1 MVATPTI
8 QWDFSCESR
17 SSTVQ
22 NTITPGTY
30 DLTNHGAVSVIK
42 APTYYCHLF
51 NGVNTYLED
60 GAVFALS
67 AADFTIEF
75 FIEIDRLQTSYG
87 AIVNRVGA
95 AATGWGIYY
104 NTTTNTLELWA
115 AAAHVATTKT
125 NFTTG
130 QRVHGIVTYH
140 HATTTTNW
148 YIDGDLDKT
157 AVATSLTIVN
167 TDNLTVGRDSGATTN
182 PFKGGVFFIRVY
194 NGSILS
200 AADARTRYV
209 AVAGY
214 YAEFSFV
221 NTPLTPATY
230 RLWARNWDY
239 SLRQPVWKWV
249 TMDLSLKYCDIS
261 TCILTMQTSDY
272 LAAWYSST
280 ITPGT
285 ERTWI
290 QNYTNAGAGGGN
302 VRYLKGTGIVIWRND
317 DTYPIF
323 NGMISGFKRNKKADG
338 EDTCEITFSSDELL
352 LSEHIAF
359 PDILT
364 GDNQRSGQVMPN
376 SNGIWGYTG
385 YGDGDWGSQWATDYN
400 ELADSQ
406 EAQMKYFVQDQI
418 GVNAPSTATTNRKL
432 SVLKTQPLWNSSD
445 AGATGGYGDDTL
457 LSDILESILDLCIF
471 CVVPQPASDATVYSP
486 DKEIQFFIRYLTP
499 AVGAYY
505 LEFCT
510 QTATNTAQRLALPA
524 PAGSEAPGYQANI
537 AMGEHDKR
545 LTCIFSEQSGTVT
558 EIDYEELRPEL
569 NQSFVIG
576 PTPNADK
583 YASTST
589 PDGNAVMNVVTG
601 VDWSNQTDV
610 KNPVATNWDVATT
623 TETAVTTDV
632 DHRLYK
638 RVTGDPVTLSQD
650 VYGVIEG
657 TFEHSTG
664 EGMADDGNTSKE
676 KTLKMMKFAGRSD
689 INEKL
694 FNIYFKATVRE
705 NDVLKM
711 SPDDSM
717 QNFFIGDYVKVITE
731 YGNIEN
737 LVREINLKTDSNG
750 EMLELIVGTPMAA
763 YGNWWV
769 GSLRAKLAQH
779 HARRTS
785 RHHYHRSR

>member
-1 MVATPTI
+1 MVVATPTI
-8 QWDFSCESR
+8 EWNFSCIKR
-17 SSTVQ
+17 ASTA
-22 NTITPGTY
+22 TIPNITTPGTY
-30 DLTNHGAVSVIK
+30 DLTNHGPISLLK
-42 APTYYCHLF
+42 SPNLYCYRF
-51 NGVNTYLED
+51 NGVDDYLED

-67 AADFTIEF
+67 ASSFTIEF
-75 FIEIDRLQTSYG
+75 FIEIDRTQTAYG
-87 AIVNRVGA
+87 DIVNRFGA
-95 AATGWGIYY
+95 DESGWVVAY
-104 NTTTNTLELWA
+104 NAEDNLLELWA
-115 AAAHVATTKT
+115 GAHGVTTTLNTFASK
-125 NFTTG
+125 
-130 QRVHGIVTYH
+130 QRVHGIVTYDNASH
-140 HATTTTNW
+140 TTKW
-148 YIDGDLDKT
+148 YIDGDPDKT
-157 AVATSLTIVN
+157 DAATTLTVVD
-167 TDNLTVGRDSGATTN
+167 TSNLTVGRDSGAATN
-182 PFKGGVFFIRVY
+182 PFKGGIFFIRIY
-194 NGSILS
+194 NGTVLS
-200 AADARTRYV
+200 AADARERHGASAAYYV
-209 AVAGY
+209 
-214 YAEFSFV
+214 SP
-221 NTPLTPATY
+221 PLAPATY
-230 RLWARNWDY
+230 RMWARNYDY
-239 SLRQPVWKWV
+239 TLRQPVFNWV

-272 LAAWYSST
+272 LETWYDST
-280 ITPGT
+280 NTPVT
-285 ERTWI
+285 ERTWT
-290 QNYTNAGAGGGN
+290 QNYTNGGTGGGN

-352 LSEHIAF
+352 LAEHIAF

-364 GDNQRSGQVMPN
+364 GSNQRSGQLMPN

-418 GVNAPSTATTNRKL
+418 GVQAPSTATTNRKL

-457 LSDILESILDLCIF
+457 LSNILESILDLCIF

-499 AVGAYY
+499 AVGVYY

-510 QTATNTAQRLALPA
+510 QTATNTAQRTAHA
-524 PAGSEAPGYQANI
+524 DV

-545 LTCIFSEQSGTVT
+545 TTCVFSEQSGTVT

-576 PTPNADK
+576 PTPNADT
-583 YASTST
+583 YASEST
-589 PDGNAVMNVVTG
+589 PDGNAVMQVVTG
-601 VDWSNQTDV
+601 VNFGNQTDT

-623 TETAVTTDV
+623 TETAVTTDI

-664 EGMADDGNTSKE
+664 EGMEDDDNTSKQ
-676 KTLKMMKFAGRSD
+676 KTLIMMKQAGRSD

-711 SPDDSM
+711 SPDDGV
-717 QNFFIGDYVKVITE
+717 QNYFIGDYVKVITE

-737 LVREINLKTDSNG
+737 LVREINLKCDSNG
-750 EMLELIVGTPMAA
+750 EMLETIVGTPMAA
-763 YGNWWV
+763 YGNWWA

>member
-8 QWDFSCESR
+8 EWSFSR
-17 SSTVQ
+17 TQTSTIP
-22 NTITPGTY
+22 NTTTPGTY
-30 DLTNHGAVSVIK
+30 DLTNHGPTSLEK
-42 APTYYCHLF
+42 APGIYCYLF
-51 NGVNTYLED
+51 DGVDDYLED
-60 GAVFALS
+60 GTGFALS
-67 AADFTIEF
+67 ATSFTIEF
-75 FIEIDRLQTSYG
+75 FIEIDRTQPSYG
-87 AIVNRVGA
+87 NLVNRCGA
-95 AATGWGIYY
+95 DGSGWGIYY
-104 NTTTNTLELWA
+104 NVNDNLLELWA
-115 AAAHVATTKT
+115 GANGVTTTK
-125 NFTTG
+125 NDYAAG
-130 QRVHGIVTYH
+130 QRVHGIVTYD
-140 HATTTTNW
+140 HASHTTKW
-148 YIDGDLDKT
+148 YIDGDIDKT
-157 AVATSLTIVN
+157 DAATTLTVVN
-167 TDNLTVGRDSGATTN
+167 TCNLTVGHDCNTGEGTEQ
-182 PFKGGVFFIRVY
+182 FKGGIFFIRIYSGAV
-194 NGSILS
+194 LS
-200 AADARTRYV
+200 AADVETRHT
-209 AVAGY
+209 AAGVY
-214 YAEFSFV
+214 YTEVSYI

-230 RLWARNWDY
+230 RMWARNYDY
-239 SLRQPVWKWV
+239 TLRQPVWKWV

-261 TCILTMQTSDY
+261 TCILTMQTLDY
-272 LAAWYSST
+272 LETWYEAGY
-280 ITPGT
+280 TPVT
-285 ERTWI
+285 ERTWT
-290 QNYTNAGAGGGN
+290 QNYTNGGAGGGD

-317 DTYPIF
+317 DEYPIF

-352 LSEHIAF
+352 LAEHIAF
-359 PDILT
+359 PDILS
-364 GDNQRSGQVMPN
+364 GSNQRSGQLMPN

-418 GVNAPSTATTNRKL
+418 GVQAPSTATTNRKL

-445 AGATGGYGDDTL
+445 AGVTGGYGDDTL

-499 AVGAYY
+499 PSGAYY

-510 QTATNTAQRLALPA
+510 QTATNTAQRTAHA
-524 PAGSEAPGYQANI
+524 DV

-545 LTCIFSEQSGTVT
+545 ATCVFSEQSGTVT

-576 PTPNADK
+576 PTPNADT
-583 YASTST
+583 YASEST
-589 PDGNAVMNVVTG
+589 PDGNAVMQVVTG
-601 VDWSNQTDV
+601 VNWGNQTDV

-623 TETAVTTDV
+623 TETAVTTDI

-664 EGMADDGNTSKE
+664 EGMEDDDNTSKQ
-676 KTLKMMKFAGRSD
+676 KTLIMMQQAGRSD
-689 INEKL
+689 INERL

-750 EMLELIVGTPMAA
+750 EMLETIVGTPMAA
-763 YGNWWV
+763 YGNWWA